1 MDMQHLPGKV
11 RLFKCKVCG
20 EYNNDNDNN
29 DNEVGLQ
36 VAGAFAEYPPLLILP
51 GLLRGLVIFR
61 MKSRVLSAQE
71 IVSWGLSWGPE
82 DFDQINR
89 LIDLL
94 EHFGVNE
101 FGDLENLFKE
111 YM

>member
-11 RLFKCKVCG
+11 RLFKCKACG
-20 EYNNDNDNN
+20 EYNSIDGLRRQNNNDNN
-29 DNEVGLQ
+29 DDNDELHS
-36 VAGAFAEYPPLLILP
+36 LLILP
-51 GLLRGLVIFR
+51 NLLRDLVVFR
-61 MKSRVLSAQE
+61 MKAGTLPFGNGSLF
-71 IVSWGLSWGPE
+71 WGPE
-82 DFDQINR
+82 EFAQINR
-89 LIDLL
+89 LVDLL